1 MTTQPRPDLPAS
13 RNVRPELTLVEVLNT
28 LLRHWR
34 IVIGLP
40 LVAALG
46 TLAFSFTMRPT
57 YTATATFVPENR
69 NQNRLT
75 GAAAGLIGG
84 LGINFGAQATESPRF
99 YADVVRSRELLE
111 RVVTSRYADPRARAG
126 ATDSVPLLQLL
137 AADGRNPE
145 DSLARGVEKLN
156 DLITIRVDDQTSI
169 VRVSVISPY
178 PTLAA
183 DVANRIVEF
192 VNDFNTKKRQSQA
205 RESRKF
211 TENRVAA
218 ADSEL
223 QRSEGAVKTFYERN
237 RGWQQSP
244 ELTFEEARLRR
255 QVEMGQQVYASLKRE
270 YETARIDEVNDTP
283 VITVI
288 DRAIPPQER
297 SGPRRKL
304 LIILV
309 TALALTLAALW
320 AFGAE
325 YAARARRDTQADYEE
340 LRSLLQ
346 RVRRDLRGMFTRA
359 RA

>member
-1 MTTQPRPDLPAS
+1 MTPR
-13 RNVRPELTLVEVLNT
+13 ELTLVEVLNT

-34 IVIGLP
+34 VVVGLP
-40 LVAALG
+40 LLVAVATG
-46 TLAFSFTMRPT
+46 AISFTLRPT
-57 YTATATFVPENR
+57 YTATATFVPEHGS
-69 NQNRLT
+69 QKGLT

-84 LGINFGAQATESPRF
+84 LGINFGNQPTESPRF

-111 RVVTSRYADPRARAG
+111 RVLTSRYADPRARAG
-126 ATDSVPLLQLL
+126 AADSVTLLQLL
-137 AADGRNPE
+137 GTEGRNE
-145 DSLARGVEKLN
+145 LDSLAQGVEILN

-169 VRVSVISPY
+169 VRVSVQSPY
-178 PTLAA
+178 PALAA
-183 DVANRIVEF
+183 DVANRIVEY
-192 VNDFNTKKRQSQA
+192 VNDFNTRKRQSQA

-211 TENRVAA
+211 TEERVAA
-218 ADSEL
+218 ADGEL
-223 QRSEGAVKTFYERN
+223 RHAEEAVKTFYERN

-244 ELTFEEARLRR
+244 GLTFEEARLRR
-255 QVEMGQQVYASLKRE
+255 QVDMGQQVYGSLKRE

-288 DRAIPPQER
+288 DRAIPAQER

-304 LIILV
+304 LVVLA
-309 TALALTLAALW
+309 TALAAVIAGLW

-325 YAARARRDTQADYEE
+325 YLDRARRDTRENYEE

-346 RVRRDLRGMFTRA
+346 RVRRDIRRMFTRA

>member
-1 MTTQPRPDLPAS
+1 MTTQPRPVPATS
-13 RNVRPELTLVEVLNT
+13 RNVRAELTLVEVLNT

-40 LVAALG
+40 LLAALA

-69 NQNRLT
+69 TQNRLT

-111 RVVTSRYADPRARAG
+111 RIVTSRYADPRPHAAS
-126 ATDSVPLLQLL
+126 DSVPLLQLL
-137 AADGRNPE
+137 AAEGRNQP
-145 DSLARGVEKLN
+145 DSLAQGVEKLN

-169 VRVSVISPY
+169 VRISVLSTY

-211 TENRVAA
+211 TEDRVAA

-255 QVEMGQQVYASLKRE
+255 RVEMGQQVYGSLKRE

-304 LIILV
+304 LVILV
-309 TALALTLAALW
+309 TALAVTIAALW

-325 YAARARRDTQADYEE
+325 YAARARRDTQEDYEE

-346 RVRRDLRGMFTRA
+346 RMRRDLRGMFTRA